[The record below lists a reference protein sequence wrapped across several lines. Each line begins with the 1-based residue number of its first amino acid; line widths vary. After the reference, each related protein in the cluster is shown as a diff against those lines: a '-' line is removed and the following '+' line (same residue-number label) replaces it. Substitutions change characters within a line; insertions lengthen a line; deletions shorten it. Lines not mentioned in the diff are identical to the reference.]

1 MEKSHDE
8 RSDGQLALS
17 DFFTELERRLQSV
30 KDLERKSDRD
40 HAHRFNFLDYLRTD
54 ELGLSRIIADLLDP
68 HARHGQGPLFLKT
81 LLEMLQPTIK
91 PWPDL
96 DVAGARVNQE
106 QVIEKQRRID
116 IEVRIPDGNGA
127 PYRLA
132 IENKP
137 YAGDQNR
144 QVVDYL
150 EHLKKKEEDGGGF
163 VLIYLSS
170 DGHPP
175 SEESLSETGLQEW
188 RDRFVIMP
196 YDDQSYGK
204 EVDDRFKDFR
214 TDFALT
220 TWLSTCREKCSVERL
235 RWFLDDAEKYCQRT
249 FGDHQMASDNETL
262 QVIDFL
268 HSNPDHFDAAWAV
281 RNSWPDVADEV
292 CERFLRHLCDSIQQK
307 ANEEFPKLPGGP
319 VVSYV
324 YERKSTRKTWRHGV
338 SLSGRCWRR
347 YSNPAEQ
354 GCAQT
359 SIKLNNQG
367 NGPWAWGIGV
377 CSPTERE
384 NMSPEDRERR
394 DRIRTELE
402 SKFKH
407 GRSTAWWPR
416 WKAVQLDDEMTY
428 WWPLVPKLHRECKSG
443 GGKVTD
449 YFVEKFIEVACQA
462 IPVINKIEGERE

>member
-8 RSDGQLALS
+8 RSEGQIALS
-17 DFFTELERRLQSV
+17 DFFAKLEMRLQSV
-30 KDLERKSDRD
+30 RDRERESDRKL
-40 HAHRFNFLDYLRTD
+40 AQRFNVLDYLRTD

-81 LLEMLQPTIK
+81 LLEMLQPITD
-91 PWPDL
+91 WHDL
-96 DVAGARVNQE
+96 VVARAKVTSER
-106 QVIEKQRRID
+106 VIEKQRRID
-116 IEVRIPDGNGA
+116 IEVDIPDGNGA
-127 PYRLA
+127 LYRLA

-144 QVVDYL
+144 QVVEYL
-150 EHLKKKEEDGGGF
+150 EHLKKQEEDGGGF

-175 SEESLSETGLQEW
+175 SEESLPVTGLQEW

-220 TWLSTCREKCSVERL
+220 TWLSTCREKCSVDRL
-235 RWFLDDAEKYCQRT
+235 RWFLEEAEKYCQRT
-249 FGDHQMASDNETL
+249 FGNHPMTIEKNDTCGM
-262 QVIDFL
+262 IDFL
-268 HSNPDHFDAAWAV
+268 HSNPDRLAAAWAV
-281 RNSWPDVADEV
+281 RNAWPNVADEV
-292 CERFLRHLCDSIQQK
+292 CKRFLKHLRCSIQQK
-307 ANEEFPKLPGGP
+307 ANEEWAGGF
-319 VVSYV
+319 VVDCEYDR
-324 YERKSTRKTWRHGV
+324 ESTRKTWRHWV
-338 SLSGRCWRR
+338 SLSGRRWRH
-347 YSNPAEQ
+347 YSNLEESRNPRT
-354 GCAQT
+354 C
-359 SIKLNNQG
+359 IVLNNAG

-384 NMSPEDRERR
+384 KMSPEDRERR

-402 SKFKH
+402 SKFTY
-407 GRSTAWWPR
+407 GRSTARWPR

-428 WWPLVPKLHRECKSG
+428 WWPLVPELHRECESG
-443 GGKVTD
+443 GGRVTD
-449 YFVEKFIEVACQA
+449 HFVKKFIHVARVA
-462 IPVINKIEGERE
+462 VPVINEIEGERE

>member
-1 MEKSHDE
+1 MAMKKLHDE
-8 RSDGQLALS
+8 RSEDQLALS
-17 DFFTELERRLQSV
+17 DFFAKLESV
-30 KDLERKSDRD
+30 RDRERESDRKL
-40 HAHRFNFLDYLRTD
+40 ARRFNVLDYLRTD

-68 HARHGQGPLFLKT
+68 GARHGQGPLFLKT
-81 LLEMLQPTIK
+81 LLEMLQPIT
-91 PWPDL
+91 PWPNL
-96 DVAGARVNQE
+96 DGDGARVIPE

-144 QVVDYL
+144 QVVNYL
-150 EHLKKKEEDGGGF
+150 EHLKKKEDGGGF

-175 SEESLSETGLQEW
+175 SEESLPETELQRW
-188 RDRFVIMP
+188 RDHFVIMP

-204 EVDDRFKDFR
+204 EVDDRFKR

-235 RWFLDDAEKYCQRT
+235 RWFLDDTEKYCQRT
-249 FGDHQMASDNETL
+249 FGNHPMTIKSNET
-262 QVIDFL
+262 IGFL
-268 HSNPDHFDAAWAV
+268 NSNPNHLAAAWAV
-281 RNSWPDVADEV
+281 RNAWPDVADEV
-292 CERFLRHLCDSIQQK
+292 CEQFLRHLCDSIRQK
-307 ANEEFPKLPGGP
+307 ANEELPKLPGGLD
-319 VVSYV
+319 VDYV
-324 YERKSTRKTWRHGV
+324 YERKRTRKTWRYWV
-338 SLSGRCWRR
+338 SLSGRRWCH

-354 GCAQT
+354 GCTQT
-359 SIKLNNQG
+359 SIKLNNEG

-384 NMSPEDRERR
+384 NMLPEDCERR
-394 DRIRTELE
+394 DLIQAELE
-402 SKFKH
+402 PKFPR
-407 GRSTAWWPR
+407 GRNTARWPR
-416 WKAVQLDDEMTY
+416 WKAVQLNEEMTY
-428 WWPLVPKLHRECKSG
+428 WWPLVPELHRECKSG
-443 GGKVTD
+443 GGEVTD
-449 YFVEKFIEVACQA
+449 YFVEKFIDVAREA